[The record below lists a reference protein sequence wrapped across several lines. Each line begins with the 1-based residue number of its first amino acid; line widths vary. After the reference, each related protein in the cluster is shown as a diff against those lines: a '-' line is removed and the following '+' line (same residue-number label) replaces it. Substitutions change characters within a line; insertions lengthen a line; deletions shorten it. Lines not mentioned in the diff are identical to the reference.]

1 MLLNVLLDTWG
12 TVFRDTVVKVEISL
26 GSHDNQFNSVLS
38 EGERKRRRC
47 DRDRSRD
54 RETEASRPDKRSC
67 SPDSSI
73 ESSSL
78 QTGPG
83 AGGGIDHEFEEMT
96 LGLNMALIG
105 QKSKRMTSFVLS
117 NLCFSSVMSLPRRS

>member
-83 AGGGIDHEFEEMT
+83 AGGGIDHEFEEMKW
-96 LGLNMALIG
+96 GLNMALIG
-105 QKSKRMTSFVLS
+105 QKSSDFFLCMFLMILT
-117 NLCFSSVMSLPRRS
+117 NLWT

>member
-26 GSHDNQFNSVLS
+26 GSHDNQFNS
-38 EGERKRRRC
+38 GERKRRRC

-83 AGGGIDHEFEEMT
+83 AGGGIDLEFEE
-96 LGLNMALIG
+96 I
-105 QKSKRMTSFVLS
+105 K
-117 NLCFSSVMSLPRRS
+117 FSTWRS

>member
-26 GSHDNQFNSVLS
+26 GSH

-67 SPDSSI
+67 SPDTSI

-83 AGGGIDHEFEEMT
+83 AGGGIDHEFEEMKW
-96 LGLNMALIG
+96 GLNMALIG
-105 QKSKRMTSFVLS
+105 QKSSDFFLCMFLMILT
-117 NLCFSSVMSLPRRS
+117 NLWT